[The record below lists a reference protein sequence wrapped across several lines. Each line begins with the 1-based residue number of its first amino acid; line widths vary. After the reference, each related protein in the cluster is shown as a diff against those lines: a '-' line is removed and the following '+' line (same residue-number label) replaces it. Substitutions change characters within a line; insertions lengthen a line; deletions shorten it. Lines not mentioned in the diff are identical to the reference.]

1 MSGSNTRILEVAD
14 LDLIYEPTPWAF
26 AQSRAEDI
34 AAFWSARKRE
44 LPRLFNGRVLLL
56 GRHEFDKR
64 EDGATILRGAYFAT
78 DYSAFLAWRDF
89 GFPDPNVCNCFSM
102 AALQSSDGAY
112 ILGEMAS
119 HTANGGS
126 VYFASGTPD
135 LTDVFDSH
143 VDLGASAR
151 RELTEETGM
160 SADEVAVSPGWTIV
174 YAPPRIACL
183 KIMRSADNAEDIRR
197 RVDSFLARDADSELS
212 RMHIVRNKADIGAI
226 NCPRFVADFLNHA
239 FADR

>member
-1 MSGSNTRILEVAD
+1 MSGSNARILEVAD
-14 LDLIYEPTPWAF
+14 LDLAYEPAPWAF
-26 AQSRAEDI
+26 AESRADEI
-34 AAFWSARKRE
+34 AEYWSARKKE

-56 GRHEFDKR
+56 GRHAFVKR
-64 EDGATILRGAYFAT
+64 DDGATMLRGAYFAT

-89 GFPDPNVCNCFSM
+89 GFPDPEVCNCFSM

-112 ILGEMAS
+112 ILGEMAP

-135 LTDVFDSH
+135 LSDIFDAH

-151 RELTEETGM
+151 RELAEETGM

-174 YAPPRIACL
+174 YAPPRIGCL
-183 KIMRSADNAEDIRR
+183 KIMRSADTAENIRR

-226 NCPRFVADFLNHA
+226 NCPRFVADFLNYA